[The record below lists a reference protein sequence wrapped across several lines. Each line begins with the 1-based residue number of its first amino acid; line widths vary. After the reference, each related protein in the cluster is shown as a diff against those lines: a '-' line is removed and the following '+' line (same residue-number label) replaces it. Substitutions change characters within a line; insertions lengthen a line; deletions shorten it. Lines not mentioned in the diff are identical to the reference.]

1 MANEPEQVDIRSC
14 GFLIVRY
21 QPRRTFLLMKHSDR
35 WDLPKGNMDPG
46 ETEIQCA
53 LRELHEETG
62 ILPEAIDID
71 PQFRFIH
78 RYRIKA
84 SKPHPGSKLKEL
96 VIFLG
101 QLTRDVKIRVSEH
114 EGYRWF
120 DWAPPHRI
128 QKRTIDS
135 LLAAVPQHWGG
146 TLISKS

>member
-1 MANEPEQVDIRSC
+1 MAHELEQVDIRSC
-14 GFLIVRY
+14 GFLIVRL
-21 QPRRTFLLMKHSDR
+21 QPRPTFLLMKHSDR

-46 ETEIQCA
+46 ETELECA

-62 ILPEAIDID
+62 IGQDVIEID
-71 PQFRFIH
+71 PQFRFSH

-84 SKPHPGSKLKEL
+84 SKPTPGSKLKEL
-96 VIFLG
+96 IVFLA
-101 QLTRDVKIRVSEH
+101 QLTRDVKIHVSEH

-135 LLAAVPQHWGG
+135 LLAAVQNHWGQG
-146 TLISKS
+146 SPSKR